1 MSKKI
6 KLQNS
11 TILIIGII
19 IVLIGVFIGLYD
31 FIDDKKNKLY
41 SEMNVDLFENEQPE
55 IIEEE
60 TEYKE
65 PEKQEEIIEEEKE
78 NTNNLPVE
86 SYLGI
91 LEIPKIRLKRGFYNI
106 NSKYNKVDYNITII
120 NGSTYPE
127 EKNNNLILAAH
138 SGNCT
143 ICYFND
149 LYKLKINDEAYLY
162 YKDTKYKYKLVK
174 TYEEQKDG
182 TVAIYR
188 DYDKNCLTL
197 ITCTRNSNNK
207 QTIYIFE
214 LIK

>member
-78 NTNNLPVE
+78 NTNNVPVE
-86 SYLGI
+86 SYLGV

-188 DYDKNCLTL
+188 DYDKSCLTL

>member
-41 SEMNVDLFENEQPE
+41 SEMNVNLFENEQPE

-78 NTNNLPVE
+78 NTNNVPVE
-86 SYLGI
+86 SYLGV

-188 DYDKNCLTL
+188 DYDKSCLTL

>member
-86 SYLGI
+86 SYLGV

-188 DYDKNCLTL
+188 DYDKSCLTL

>member
-188 DYDKNCLTL
+188 DYDKSCLTL